1 MAKSKSEKRGVYLYI
16 DGQEIINN
24 VNHIEKE
31 CRQLTQQLNSMT
43 IGSEE
48 YNRQMQKIQ
57 HLKGIL
63 REHRNEIRGVTEDTK
78 KSTISVGKLV
88 DGFNRFG
95 GIIVTVIGFLTGVT
109 LALRSFRD
117 ERNKLEESQAGLKA
131 LTGLDDDSIAWLTR
145 QAKQLS
151 TTMTKEGL
159 RVRQSASEILDAYML
174 VGSAKPELLGNK
186 EALAAVTEEAMRLQA
201 AAKDIKLSEAVDALT
216 LSLNQYGAAADQAGR
231 FANVLAAGSKE
242 GAANIASQA
251 RTIRNAGVAAA
262 SANVSIEQTVGL
274 IETLA
279 EKGIK
284 DEVAGTGLKKFFLV
298 LQTGADDVN
307 PKIVGLNQALD
318 NLAAKNMGAKA
329 IKDMFGEEGYN
340 VASVIMQNIDK
351 VKQYTAAVT
360 DTNIAYEQ
368 AAINSN
374 TAAAALDQARNKM
387 KLAAIELGEK
397 LNPAFTVS
405 TNLATNLI
413 KILPGL
419 IDWFKKWGVV
429 ILALSAPV
437 AAYVAYLKLAVL
449 YHTVLN
455 AVTKQA
461 TIIKTAYKAAIIAL
475 NYALAGDYKSITR
488 LVLSMRSANV
498 VTKLVTAST
507 LILRGAV
514 EALTF
519 RFSAASKAISTSWAV
534 MKMLPAGVIVAG
546 VAAVTAAVVLLV
558 KHLSEASEKQRLL
571 NKLDREANEAIDEQ
585 RVRLETLWRI
595 ASDHTISLNKRK
607 EAMDKINKISP
618 QYLGDLTLETI
629 NTEKA
634 IKAKDEYIKRL
645 KQEAMLKGAQSY
657 IEEESRKLI
666 ELQRKLNEAL
676 SGQKEARQG
685 ATYAQT
691 GATAYDGVIVMLE
704 EQIAD
709 SKKMIESYM
718 NVYKQVADM
727 DTSNMKEPKRTI
739 DMVTKELE
747 NAQKVYT
754 KLKNMNTESFSE
766 GEMISFNAQYKKA
779 AFSVEKLKAELDKLK
794 KESQEAGDDTSGDGN
809 TSDENKFAA
818 AEAAYYQKVTSL
830 KKQYLQDGKMT
841 QEEYLNFMTDL
852 ELKYLNEKLQI
863 AGVEPKKREEIN
875 NQILDLRIK
884 LKEQC
889 VKEDLDEKKQILTNH
904 QKELNAEIQNELE
917 LLHTRQISR
926 EDFLKNLAGL
936 QKKYKS
942 MVISETED
950 MSEEEKQIIIN
961 YLESISNEFDKAY
974 SKMGQ
979 TVKDW
984 SDVIREN
991 WSDISKWTEISKEQQ
1006 QAILSTLLIDI
1017 LKFTDNSL
1025 ESLDSV
1031 KDKYEAIFTL
1041 MSGIAS
1047 DFGTALGETLT
1058 DSEDAM
1064 GEYLKNLVIMVLDT
1078 IQKLLVAYISM
1089 TTMRN
1094 VSELGLIG
1102 LAKAAAE
1109 IALITAAFETAKGAI
1124 GNFYTG
1130 GFTPSGDWDQPQGL
1144 VHSNE
1149 FVANRFA
1156 VANPHLRPIFDVIDV
1171 AQRSGNVANLT
1182 ADDIAA
1188 VASGSR
1194 ASAAPSA
1201 PMSFRDGNTATVND
1215 PALAAMLAECTR
1227 TLRRLKQRLDEPIT
1241 AETYLTGKGGINE
1254 AQKEYTKI
1262 QNNKSRHRNHD

>member
-131 LTGLDDDSIAWLTR
+131 LTGLDDDSITWLTR

-405 TNLATNLI
+405 TNLATNLL
-413 KILPGL
+413 KVLPDL
-419 IDWFKKWGVV
+419 IDWLQKYAMTFVTM
-429 ILALSAPV
+429 LAPV
-437 AAYVAYLKLAVL
+437 VAYTA
-449 YHTVLN
+449 
-455 AVTKQA
+455 A
-461 TIIKTAYKAAIIAL
+461 TKAATL
-475 NYALAGDYKSITR
+475 WQTR
-488 LVLSMRSANV
+488 LKDA
-498 VTKLVTAST
+498 KLLDV
-507 LILRGAV
+507 
-514 EALTF
+514 
-519 RFSAASKAISTSWAV
+519 AASKLQNMWNKTLRNST
-534 MKMLPAGVIVAG
+534 LLL
-546 VAAVTAAVVLLV
+546 AAAKNLLTGRITTATKAW
-558 KHLSEASEKQRLL
+558 RLFS
-571 NKLDREANEAIDEQ
+571 
-585 RVRLETLWRI
+585 T
-595 ASDHTISLNKRK
+595 
-607 EAMDKINKISP
+607 
-618 QYLGDLTLETI
+618 
-629 NTEKA
+629 A
-634 IKAKDEYIKRL
+634 IKANPVGLFVSLITAAAGAVYLLATRSSESTKNLKEMYGEMTNEQVALDGLFSALKRTTEGSQDRRDIIQQIND
-645 KQEAMLKGAQSY
+645 KYG
-657 IEEESRKLI
+657 
-666 ELQRKLNEAL
+666 
-676 SGQKEARQG
+676 
-685 ATYAQT
+685 TYLPNLLT
-691 GATAYDGVIVMLE
+691 EKSSLDDINDAYKRINDTIVS
-704 EQIAD
+704 QIALKYKNEEIGKITAEAAKTQVD
-709 SKKMIESYM
+709 AVEEMRTDLVKSLGSNELAMMAINDVKQITNEFYSAGMKWQDAFGQAWHTIKAKYLGGNSIANGFSSDMEDFIRS
-718 NVYKQVADM
+718 VY
-727 DTSNMKEPKRTI
+727 
-739 DMVTKELE
+739 
-747 NAQKVYT
+747 
-754 KLKNMNTESFSE
+754 NMNSELSKVESKYASW
-766 GEMISFNAQYKKA
+766 MPVQKKN
-779 AFSVEKLKAELDKLK
+779 ELP
-794 KESQEAGDDTSGDGN
+794 EVTVTATRIN
-809 TSDENKFAA
+809 TSTVDGSDTDPDKFAA
-818 AEAAYYQKVTSL
+818 SEAAYYQKVASL
-830 KKQYLQDGKMT
+830 KKQYLEDGKMT
-841 QEEYLNFMTDL
+841 QEEYFNFMTDL

-875 NQILDLRIK
+875 NKILDLRIR

-889 VKEDLDEKKQILTNH
+889 VKDDLDEKNQILSNY
-904 QKELNAEIQNELE
+904 QKELNTEIEHEIEQLK
-917 LLHTRQISR
+917 TRKISR
-926 EDFLKNLAGL
+926 EEYFNRIVEL
-936 QKKYKS
+936 QKKYRE
-942 MVISETED
+942 VIVKDTD
-950 MSEEEKQIIIN
+950 NMSKEEKDIIEKH
-961 YLESISNEFDKAY
+961 LKAVSGEFKKAFDEIER
-974 SKMGQ
+974 KE
-979 TVKDW
+979 DEW
-984 SDVIREN
+984 SDQVRKR
-991 WSDISKWTEISKEQQ
+991 WSEINQWSEVSQEQQ
-1006 QAILSTLLIDI
+1006 MAILNSLLLDI
-1017 LKFTDNSL
+1017 YDFTD
-1025 ESLDSV
+1025 ESVSAFEIV

-1188 VASGSR
+1188 VAGGSR

-1201 PMSFRDGNTATVND
+1201 PMSFRNGNTATAND

>member
-1 MAKSKSEKRGVYLYI
+1 M
-16 DGQEIINN
+16 
-24 VNHIEKE
+24 
-31 CRQLTQQLNSMT
+31 TQQLNSMT

-48 YNRQMQKIQ
+48 YNRTMQKIQ

-329 IKDMFGEEGYN
+329 IEDMFGEEGYN

-455 AVTKQA
+455 TVTKQA

-475 NYALAGDYKSITR
+475 NYALAGDYKAITR

-507 LILRGAV
+507 LLLRGAV
-514 EALTF
+514 EALTL
-519 RFSAASKAISTSWAV
+519 RFGAASKAMATSWAV
-534 MKMLPAGVIVAG
+534 MKMLPTGVIVAAFAAISSAVIL
-546 VAAVTAAVVLLV
+546 VAKNTSLAA
-558 KHLSEASEKQRLL
+558 QRQRELR
-571 NKLDREANEAIDEQ
+571 DMHREA
-585 RVRLETLWRI
+585 
-595 ASDHTISLNKRK
+595 
-607 EAMDKINKISP
+607 
-618 QYLGDLTLETI
+618 
-629 NTEKA
+629 
-634 IKAKDEYIKRL
+634 
-645 KQEAMLKGAQSY
+645 
-657 IEEESRKLI
+657 ESSIIGERT
-666 ELQRKLNEAL
+666 Q
-676 SGQKEARQG
+676 
-685 ATYAQT
+685 
-691 GATAYDGVIVMLE
+691 
-704 EQIAD
+704 
-709 SKKMIESYM
+709 IESLR
-718 NVYKQVADM
+718 
-727 DTSNMKEPKRTI
+727 SI
-739 DMVTKELE
+739 LE
-747 NAQKVYT
+747 DAN
-754 KLKNMNTESFSE
+754 ESYA
-766 GEMISFNAQYKKA
+766 NRKA
-779 AFSVEKLKAELDKLK
+779 ALDKLK
-794 KESQEAGDDTSGDGN
+794 EIVPEYHADLTKEGRLINNNTAALDGYIEKLLLTAKQEAANSKLQEALNDRSKWIRDNGSDAAKFKYLEWEIKAPGNVDKSIEELAALNGVSPTAYKAWQVEKKRLDENVAYYENMMADYTKEIVAINEKYGVTGN
-809 TSDENKFAA
+809 TGGNIVAGDKSGGGNPSDENKFAA
-818 AEAAYYQKVTSL
+818 AEAAYYERIAAIKKKYL
-830 KKQYLQDGKMT
+830 KDDKMT
-841 QEEYLNFMTDL
+841 QAEYYKLMQKEELAFLNDK
-852 ELKYLNEKLQI
+852 LKI
-863 AGVEPKKREEIN
+863 AGLEPKERQQLKDK
-875 NQILDLRIK
+875 ILDIEIK
-884 LKEQC
+884 LRDDLRKQEEKEA
-889 VKEDLDEKKQILTNH
+889 EENSKQTSTRL
-904 QKELNAEIQNELE
+904 QKQYQLAVESATMQHYQLRTSE
-917 LLHTRQISR
+917 
-926 EDFLKNLAGL
+926 EDFYEELRRL
-936 QKKYKS
+936 QDEYFRQ
-942 MVISETED
+942 MLDDTTV
-950 MSEEEKQIIIN
+950 SEEEKN
-961 YLESISNEFDKAY
+961 K
-974 SKMGQ
+974 
-979 TVKDW
+979 
-984 SDVIREN
+984 IREEMRKRDLKDAKDEMEQETN
-991 WSDISKWTEISKEQQ
+991 ERRKQYEKQKRMADMYVNIVSSASQDLGDALSDLLKSQDDAMKNMWKQLLLTAVNAIEQYIRLTYIKVL
-1006 QAILSTLLIDI
+1006 ADSIIR
-1017 LKFTDNSL
+1017 LKF
-1025 ESLDSV
+1025 V
-1031 KDKYEAIFTL
+1031 K
-1041 MSGIAS
+1041 
-1047 DFGTALGETLT
+1047 ALG
-1058 DSEDAM
+1058 A
-1064 GEYLKNLVIMVLDT
+1064 
-1078 IQKLLVAYISM
+1078 
-1089 TTMRN
+1089 
-1094 VSELGLIG
+1094 
-1102 LAKAAAE
+1102 LAKIAA
-1109 IALITAAFETAKGAI
+1109 IETAFAAVKGAI

-1130 GFTPSGDWDQPQGL
+1130 GFTPSGDWNQPQGL

-1201 PMSFRDGNTATVND
+1201 PMSFRDGNTATAND

>member
-1 MAKSKSEKRGVYLYI
+1 MAKSDKTVKRGVYLYI
-16 DGQEIINN
+16 DGKEIKNDINSIDLE
-24 VNHIEKE
+24 VKRLQRDIKD
-31 CRQLTQQLNSMT
+31 MT
-43 IGSEE
+43 RGSEE
-48 YNRQMQKIQ
+48 YNRTMQKIQ

-63 REHRNEIRGVTEDTK
+63 REHRNEIRGVTEETK

-151 TTMTKEGL
+151 TTMTEEGL

-298 LQTGADDVN
+298 LQTGADETN

-340 VASVIMQNIDK
+340 VASVIMQDIDK

-405 TNLATNLI
+405 TNLATNLL
-413 KILPGL
+413 KVLPDL
-419 IDWFKKWGVV
+419 IDWLQKNISTVTTLAVV
-429 ILALSAPV
+429 ILALTVRQKASVTWTQLQVFWNEKLMVSMKSLFAFMRANPYTFIIAGAALLVSKLVDIRREMNRVTESQKSMQSIEKKSAEE
-437 AAYVAYLKLAVL
+437 YE
-449 YHTVLN
+449 
-455 AVTKQA
+455 KQA
-461 TIIKTAYKAAIIAL
+461 GRIKLLSNIVHNNNIAL
-475 NYALAGDYKSITR
+475 HERRRA
-488 LVLSMRSANV
+488 
-498 VTKLVTAST
+498 
-507 LILRGAV
+507 
-514 EALTF
+514 
-519 RFSAASKAISTSWAV
+519 
-534 MKMLPAGVIVAG
+534 
-546 VAAVTAAVVLLV
+546 
-558 KHLSEASEKQRLL
+558 
-571 NKLDREANEAIDEQ
+571 
-585 RVRLETLWRI
+585 
-595 ASDHTISLNKRK
+595 
-607 EAMDKINKISP
+607 
-618 QYLGDLTLETI
+618 
-629 NTEKA
+629 
-634 IKAKDEYIKRL
+634 
-645 KQEAMLKGAQSY
+645 
-657 IEEESRKLI
+657 
-666 ELQRKLNEAL
+666 
-676 SGQKEARQG
+676 
-685 ATYAQT
+685 
-691 GATAYDGVIVMLE
+691 
-704 EQIAD
+704 
-709 SKKMIESYM
+709 
-718 NVYKQVADM
+718 
-727 DTSNMKEPKRTI
+727 
-739 DMVTKELE
+739 
-747 NAQKVYT
+747 
-754 KLKNMNTESFSE
+754 
-766 GEMISFNAQYKKA
+766 
-779 AFSVEKLKAELDKLK
+779 LDKLK
-794 KESQEAGDDTSGDGN
+794 EIVPKYNADLNDEGRLTNDNTEALKDYLVQLERQIKMEAAREELVGLYRRKFALDRQSKTQSEEVKAANINLSSAQFAATQRSTQAATSGVRSLTSSMDVGVRQATDRVNEANMALQQTQKELRQVEDAINDISKLFEQSVVPVPNNTVVEDDETMGN
-809 TSDENKFAA
+809 GTPNPDKFAA

-884 LKEQC
+884 LKQQC

-974 SKMGQ
+974 SRMGQ

-984 SDVIREN
+984 SDVIKEN

-1041 MSGIAS
+1041 MSGIAA

-1188 VASGSR
+1188 VARGSR
-1194 ASAAPSA
+1194 TASAATSPAPATAAGRPAPSTD
-1201 PMSFRDGNTATVND
+1201 PELLAT
-1215 PALAAMLAECTR
+1215 LAACTR
-1227 TLRRLKQRLDEPIT
+1227 MLRKLDHKLDLDINAVVTISGRNGVKAKLDEY
-1241 AETYLTGKGGINE
+1241 ETLL
-1254 AQKEYTKI
+1254 
-1262 QNNKSRHRNHD
+1262 NNKKRK